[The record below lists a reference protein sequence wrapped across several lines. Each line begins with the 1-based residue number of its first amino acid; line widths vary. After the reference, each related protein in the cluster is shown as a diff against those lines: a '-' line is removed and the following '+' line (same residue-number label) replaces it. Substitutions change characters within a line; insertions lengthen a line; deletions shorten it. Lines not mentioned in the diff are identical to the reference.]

1 MEKSTGPRAKRGVPK
16 GPKGIAQGLRAEINA
31 MLAFLPN
38 LRLAQNQWL
47 ASERETLNRLRGEAF
62 VSKVSKFISSPEF
75 ALENMRSKLSETDR
89 SLNCI
94 LAHGVSLHQ
103 EALCWARANL
113 LLTDRSTMN
122 DALTVLVENNV
133 ISLGPEVAKQLD
145 LSESTDDRWMLFFS
159 WGRAIQERI
168 VIPLLDRS
176 E

>member
-1 MEKSTGPRAKRGVPK
+1 LAPLVTCKRPTPSVNLNGKKHWSESQARRPK
-16 GPKGIAQGLRAEINA
+16 KVRKIGQGLRAEINA

-47 ASERETLNRLRGEAF
+47 ASEREALNRLRGEAF

-122 DALTVLVENNV
+122 DALTVLVENNA
-133 ISLGPEVAKQLD
+133 ISLGPGSRKTA
-145 LSESTDDRWMLFFS
+145 
-159 WGRAIQERI
+159 
-168 VIPLLDRS
+168 
-176 E
+176 